1 MELSKAGAGFIASFE
16 GIILEGYPD
25 PGTGGAP
32 WTIGIGHTDAA
43 GGPTVRRGDI
53 WPLSRAFD
61 VFADDARRFEARVNR
76 FISRPMPQPDF
87 DMLASFDFNT
97 GAIDKGS
104 VDDRYN
110 RGDRDG
116 AITTLGQY
124 TRAAGRILPG
134 LVTRRNAEM
143 QVMRTGR
150 YPSRKILVKDR
161 YRSQGWLMDASAI
174 VWRGEV
180 KPVPVVDIDKALPPI
195 VMSPQ
200 PVSFWASVGKW
211 IMRFFA

>member
-1 MELSKAGAGFIASFE
+1 MELSKQGAGFITSFE

-25 PGTGGAP
+25 PGTGGEP

-43 GGPTVRRGDI
+43 GGPRVKRGDI
-53 WPLSRAFD
+53 WTLSRAFE
-61 VFADDARRFEARVNR
+61 VFADDARRFETRVNR
-76 FISRPMPQPDF
+76 SIKLKMSQPDF

-97 GAIDKGS
+97 GAIDRGT

-116 AITTLGQY
+116 AILTLGQY
-124 TRAAGRILPG
+124 TRAAGRVLPG

-150 YPSRKILVKDR
+150 YPARKILVKDR
-161 YRSQGWLMDASAI
+161 YKAQGRLMDADAI
-174 VWRGEV
+174 IWRGEV

-200 PVSFWASVGKW
+200 PKTFWAMAFDW
-211 IMRFFA
+211 IKGLFA